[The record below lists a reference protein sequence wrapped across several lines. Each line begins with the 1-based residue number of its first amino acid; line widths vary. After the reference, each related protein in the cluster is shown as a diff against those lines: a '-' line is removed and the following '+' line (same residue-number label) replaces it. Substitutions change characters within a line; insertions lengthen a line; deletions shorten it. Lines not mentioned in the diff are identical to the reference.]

1 MQTIDKEQ
9 FTGLQ
14 ARSRVRFAVL
24 ALALGLLAGC
34 ATGAKVQPPIA
45 VAPPEPPPVLE
56 VSSVAPLGDGREGFI
71 ITEIPGV
78 DAATVNDFDQAVVLM
93 QAGDYNAAS
102 SLLEKVVEQGP
113 GVTAPYINLAIASRH
128 NGQPEQAEE
137 SLKTALQLIPAH
149 PVASNEYGLLLR
161 KAGRF
166 AEARAIYEKA
176 LSTFPDY
183 SPAHKNLGILC
194 DIYLKDS
201 VCALEHYELYSLAVP
216 KDEQVKLWVADLR
229 GRLERQ
235 ATTADLARI
244 DQSRR

>member
-1 MQTIDKEQ
+1 MQAIIEQ
-9 FTGLQ
+9 QIPGSR
-14 ARSRVRFAVL
+14 ARNRVRFAVL
-24 ALALGLLAGC
+24 VVGLGILAGC
-34 ATGAKVQPPIA
+34 AIGAKVPPPVV
-45 VAPPEPPPVLE
+45 VAPEPPVVE
-56 VSSVAPLGDGREGFI
+56 VSSVARLGDGREGFI
-71 ITEIPGV
+71 IKEIPRV
-78 DAATVNDFDQAVVLM
+78 DAASVHDFYQAVVMM
-93 QAGDYNAAS
+93 QTGDYSAAS

-113 GVTAPYINLAIASRH
+113 GVTAPYINLAIANRH

-137 SLKTALQLIPAH
+137 FLKTALQLIPAH

-166 AEARAIYEKA
+166 AEARTIYEKA

-194 DIYLKDS
+194 DLYLKDLT
-201 VCALEHYELYSLAVP
+201 CALNHYEIYSLAVP

-235 ATTADLARI
+235 GATADLARM
-244 DQSRR
+244 DMPGR

>member
-1 MQTIDKEQ
+1 MQKINKEG
-9 FTGLQ
+9 FSGSQ

-24 ALALGLLAGC
+24 VLGLGLLAGC
-34 ATGAKVQPPIA
+34 AAKAKVQPPVA
-45 VAPPEPPPVLE
+45 VAPEPPPVVE
-56 VSSVAPLGDGREGFI
+56 VSSVTRLGDGREGFVI
-71 ITEIPGV
+71 KEIPRV
-78 DAATVNDFDQAVVLM
+78 DAATVNDFERAVAMM
-93 QAGDYNAAS
+93 QAGDYRAAG
-102 SLLEKVVEQGP
+102 SLLEKVIEQGP

-161 KAGRF
+161 QAGRF
-166 AEARAIYEKA
+166 AEARTIYEQA

-201 VCALEHYELYSLAVP
+201 ACALDHYEIYSAAMP
-216 KDEQVKLWVADLR
+216 KDEQVKLWIADLR

-235 ATTADLARI
+235 APKTNLARL
-244 DQSRR
+244 DKPGS